1 MNMLGNGDGNSLAN
15 EPQDMKTLTGLLKE
29 AHARAVASGWWGEY
43 LENTDPVFR
52 RYWVAA
58 KIALVHSEVSESLE
72 AFRKDANDDHLP
84 HRLGI
89 EVEFADTIIRMF
101 DLAGGLG
108 LDLEAAIIEKMAYN
122 SKRADHQSAVRGM
135 TGGKKL

>member
-1 MNMLGNGDGNSLAN
+1 MELN
-15 EPQDMKTLTGLLKE
+15 EPMDIKTFTGLQLE
-29 AHARAVASGWWGEY
+29 AHSRATVSGWWGEY
-43 LENTDPVFR
+43 NENPDPVFR
-52 RYWVAA
+52 KYWVAA

-84 HRLGI
+84 HRPGI
-89 EVEFADTIIRMF
+89 EVEFADAIIRMM

-108 LDLEAAIIEKMAYN
+108 LNLEGAIIEKMAYN
-122 SKRADHQSAVRGM
+122 SQRADHKLAVRGM

>member
-1 MNMLGNGDGNSLAN
+1 MSITDLSK
-15 EPQDMKTLTGLLKE
+15 EPQDIKTLTGLLRE
-29 AHARAVASGWWGEY
+29 AHERAVTSGWWGEY
-43 LENTDPVFR
+43 NENADPVFR

-72 AFRKDANDDHLP
+72 AFRKDAMDDHLP
-84 HRLGI
+84 HRKGI
-89 EVEFADTIIRMF
+89 EVEFADAIIRMF

-108 LDLEAAIIEKMAYN
+108 LDLEGAIVEKMAYN
-122 SKRADHQSAVRGM
+122 SQRADHKSAVRGM